1 MDDRVKLALLQGAIE
16 AGTGLA
22 KGAVQA
28 GVQPGGWLD
37 RMVTPEETLRQR
49 AAQQRAAQLAAISK
63 AGLERAQTG
72 YYGERGCLLYT
83 SPSPRD

>member
-1 MDDRVKLALLQGAIE
+1 
-16 AGTGLA
+16 A

-28 GVQPGGWLD
+28 GIQPGGWLET
-37 RMVTPEETLRQR
+37 MVTPEETLRQR

-72 YYGERGCLLYT
+72 YYAERGTLEHEAIEGRQ
-83 SPSPRD
+83 SVAEERERGR